1 MVNTATCCARGVNPN
16 GLLVPV
22 SVRKIRPNSASQSK
36 ILARDAWDA
45 SDAATIAQE
54 GGGGL
59 LASMYLAGA
68 IRPFG
73 HFSRVLDL
81 LGFQFPASWYLSVYS
96 DTGISLTERLNC
108 IWIRS
113 STTSWKLTSTRIFHR
128 HARFEMRIA
137 HDFCNQADPSSD

>member
-54 GGGGL
+54 GGGGAPRL
-59 LASMYLAGA
+59 HVFGGRDTAF
-68 IRPFG
+68 RPF
-73 HFSRVLDL
+73 F
-81 LGFQFPASWYLSVYS
+81 
-96 DTGISLTERLNC
+96 
-108 IWIRS
+108 
-113 STTSWKLTSTRIFHR
+113 
-128 HARFEMRIA
+128 
-137 HDFCNQADPSSD
+137 